1 VATEGVIGGS
11 LFGSAAPGERMEGH
25 ATEHHGGEP
34 REEHHSSIWPFV
46 VALAGGF
53 AFSGLGLFR
62 SEPLYGVVLI
72 ALGIAFLVAGIAGWI
87 LQDLQGVSFEIRGR
101 FEEPPFA
108 GISRRKL
115 GMWLF
120 IVSEIFFFSGL
131 IAGGL
136 ALRAHGE
143 HWPDP
148 SSPEFPLN
156 IPLTAVN
163 TFILITSSLT
173 MVEALHAAQQGKV
186 AQMRAFLAATLALGV
201 FFVSIQLIEYWKLF
215 NEEFLTPW
223 PNLVR
228 PELATFGT
236 AFYAQTGFHGA
247 HVTGGLLGLGYL
259 NAMAWKGRYG
269 KDNHEAIELVGLYWH
284 FVDIVWIF
292 LFPLMYLIG
301 R

>member
-1 VATEGVIGGS
+1 
-11 LFGSAAPGERMEGH
+11 MEGH
-25 ATEHHGGEP
+25 ATEHLGGEP

-46 VALAGGF
+46 IALAGGL
-53 AFSGLGLFR
+53 AFTGLGFHRTFPMIGLGFVAAG
-62 SEPLYGVVLI
+62 L
-72 ALGIAFLVAGIAGWI
+72 ALMVAGIGGWVR
-87 LQDLQGVSFEIRGR
+87 QDLRGVSFEVRGR

-108 GISRRKL
+108 GISSRKL

-120 IVSEIFFFSGL
+120 ILSEIFFFTGL

-143 HWPDP
+143 NWPDP
-148 SSPEFPLN
+148 ASPEFPLN

-186 AQMRAFLAATLALGV
+186 VQMRAFLAATLVLGAV
-201 FFVSIQLIEYWKLF
+201 FVSIQLVEYWKLF
-215 NEEFLTPW
+215 TEEFLTPW
-223 PNLVR
+223 PNLIK

-236 AFYAQTGFHGA
+236 AFYTQTGFHGA

-259 NAMAWKGRYG
+259 NVMAWKGRYG